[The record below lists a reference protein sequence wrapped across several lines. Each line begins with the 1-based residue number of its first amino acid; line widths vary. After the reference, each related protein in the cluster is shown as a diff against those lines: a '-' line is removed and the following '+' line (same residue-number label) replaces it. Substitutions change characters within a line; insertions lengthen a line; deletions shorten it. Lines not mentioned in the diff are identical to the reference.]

1 MFWDSQAQ
9 LALMLKERMGGR
21 KKDSNERVVGCC
33 WKDERMRMGIAAAG
47 TASDL
52 MQSNARN
59 DMGIW
64 DMGMS
69 LVSMRWEVRVTSAT
83 GGGATSSA

>member
-1 MFWDSQAQ
+1 MGREDW
-9 LALMLKERMGGR
+9 ERR
-21 KKDSNERVVGCC
+21 EKDGHERVVGCC
-33 WKDERMRMGIAAAG
+33 WEDERMMGIAAAG

-52 MQSNARN
+52 TQSNARN

-83 GGGATSSA
+83 GGGGHQVRR